1 MRRNWAAA
9 AILLASPA
17 NRPVS
22 SPETVRYRDH
32 STKAN
37 DGRQIVNVTDHTSR
51 RSAVK
56 SLFTTIAATGAAL
69 FGVNRAR
76 PAEAAAITRIP
87 PEDQQ
92 DSQPPMFSSTV
103 THAGLVYVSG
113 KGEHSPGDITAH
125 TVSVL
130 NQIEAELKKA
140 GSSMDKVLKVNVYL
154 HDIKDYAA
162 MNEVYRGRFGSRPPV
177 RTTIATYGG
186 IPGSSLVEIDAIAAL

>member
-1 MRRNWAAA
+1 M
-9 AILLASPA
+9 
-17 NRPVS
+17 
-22 SPETVRYRDH
+22 
-32 STKAN
+32 
-37 DGRQIVNVTDHTSR
+37 NVTDQTSR

-56 SLFTTIAATGAAL
+56 SLFTTIAAAGAAL

-76 PAEAAAITRIP
+76 PAEGAAITRIP
-87 PEDQQ
+87 AEGQQADQR
-92 DSQPPMFSSTV
+92 PPMFSSTV
-103 THAGLVYVSG
+103 THGGLVYVSG
-113 KGEHSPGDITAH
+113 KGEHGPGDITAH

-140 GSSMDKVLKVNVYL
+140 GSSMEKVLKVNVYL